1 MGSAVRKN
9 ALREIRG
16 TFGRFFAIMAII
28 ALGVGFFTGVR
39 IVTPAMVNTVNKF
52 LDENQF
58 YDYRLLSSIGWEEED
73 VEDFKSR
80 PEVRCAEGSYTLDIL
95 TAGSREYV
103 LRAHSLTDNIN
114 GIRLKEGRLPQNEN
128 ECVIENGKFKIGGT
142 ITLSEDNSDSVKN
155 ALKSDK
161 FTIVGSADSSMYI
174 NFERGTTSVGNG
186 EISAFVYLPKEA
198 FDLDVYTEVY
208 VRFAQDLEIYSDEYE
223 TFMDGR
229 DKQWED
235 YCRERA
241 DLRFDRLYSEAED
254 KLRSRPRRAA
264 AGGSPKRTRRLR
276 GWRLK
281 Y

>member
-73 VEDFKSR
+73 VEDFISR
-80 PEVRCAEGSYTLDIL
+80 PEVRYAEGSYTLDIL

-142 ITLSEDNSDSVKN
+142 ITLSEDNSDSTISIFP
-155 ALKSDK
+155 ASIFEKSRMSLMIFNSVSPERLMLFASSLTLGSLVSLSMISLSPRME
-161 FTIVGSADSSMYI
+161 FTGVRISWDMWATNMVFASFLAFSISRTLFI
-174 NFERGTTSVGNG
+174 WS
-186 EISAFVYLPKEA
+186 SAF
-198 FDLDVYTEVY
+198 
-208 VRFAQDLEIYSDEYE
+208 FAESI
-223 TFMDGR
+223 
-229 DKQWED
+229 
-235 YCRERA
+235 
-241 DLRFDRLYSEAED
+241 
-254 KLRSRPRRAA
+254 
-264 AGGSPKRTRRLR
+264 
-276 GWRLK
+276 
-281 Y
+281 